1 MQSLFVNRPGAGRWG
16 LFLALSILLPLIG
29 SAQHSEQDIP
39 SDDSLRGA
47 SHLYEMM
54 KRGEVE
60 GRFRQYNMLTIN
72 DGAPSDYHAVAFG
85 GVLGFTSQ
93 RWHGT
98 RFKLAGGYTFDLAT
112 SDLTQLDPVTG
123 LPNRY
128 EIGLY
133 DVNDPRHT
141 NDLAYLHE
149 FQLDWVS
156 RSGRTNVVF
165 GKQELNTPFLNP
177 QDGRMHPT
185 LFEGLWARH
194 RSKHGTTLEGGWL
207 YRVAPR
213 GASEWYTVSESMDVY
228 PVGRNVYGEAA
239 KHGEVLESAGI
250 FALSAKQSLGKKLSV
265 TVWDVYTENIFNS
278 ALLQLNAGDLEDRW
292 SISAMA
298 IRQDPTATGE
308 HATDSLAYMPEGQSS
323 WAFSGRLRNVLGKF
337 RWQLNYTRITADGRY
352 LMPREWGRDPFF
364 TFLPRERNEGMGDVH
379 AGSLNLI
386 WNDKKSGWR
395 IQLDGGT
402 YLMPAITDTRL
413 NKYTMPSY
421 AQFDV
426 NAQYR
431 FKGGWQGLAMQ
442 LLVLGKVPI
451 ERASLTERQSFNK
464 VDMVHADLIIN
475 YVF

>member
-1 MQSLFVNRPGAGRWG
+1 
-16 LFLALSILLPLIG
+16 
-29 SAQHSEQDIP
+29 
-39 SDDSLRGA
+39 
-47 SHLYEMM
+47 
-54 KRGEVE
+54 
-60 GRFRQYNMLTIN
+60 
-72 DGAPSDYHAVAFG
+72 
-85 GVLGFTSQ
+85 
-93 RWHGT
+93 
-98 RFKLAGGYTFDLAT
+98 
-112 SDLTQLDPVTG
+112 
-123 LPNRY
+123 
-128 EIGLY
+128 
-133 DVNDPRHT
+133 
-141 NDLAYLHE
+141 
-149 FQLDWVS
+149 
-156 RSGRTNVVF
+156 
-165 GKQELNTPFLNP
+165 
-177 QDGRMHPT
+177 MHPT

-239 KHGEVLESAGI
+239 KHGEILESAGI
-250 FALSAKQSLGKKLSV
+250 FALSAKQSLGNKLSV

-278 ALLQLNAGDLEDRW
+278 ALLQLNAGYLEDRW
-292 SISAMA
+292 SISGMA

-308 HATDSLAYMPEGQSS
+308 HASDSLAYMPKGQSS
-323 WAFSGRLRNVLGKF
+323 WVFSGRLRNVLGKF
-337 RWQLNYTRITADGRY
+337 RWQLNYTRITGDGRY

-364 TFLPRERNEGMGDVH
+364 TFLPRERNEGLGDVH

-395 IQLDGGT
+395 IQLDGGA

-464 VDMVHADLIIN
+464 VDLLHADLIIN

>member
-1 MQSLFVNRPGAGRWG
+1 
-16 LFLALSILLPLIG
+16 
-29 SAQHSEQDIP
+29 
-39 SDDSLRGA
+39 
-47 SHLYEMM
+47 
-54 KRGEVE
+54 
-60 GRFRQYNMLTIN
+60 
-72 DGAPSDYHAVAFG
+72 
-85 GVLGFTSQ
+85 
-93 RWHGT
+93 
-98 RFKLAGGYTFDLAT
+98 
-112 SDLTQLDPVTG
+112 
-123 LPNRY
+123 
-128 EIGLY
+128 
-133 DVNDPRHT
+133 
-141 NDLAYLHE
+141 
-149 FQLDWVS
+149 
-156 RSGRTNVVF
+156 
-165 GKQELNTPFLNP
+165 
-177 QDGRMHPT
+177 
-185 LFEGLWARH
+185 
-194 RSKHGTTLEGGWL
+194 
-207 YRVAPR
+207 
-213 GASEWYTVSESMDVY
+213 
-228 PVGRNVYGEAA
+228 
-239 KHGEVLESAGI
+239 
-250 FALSAKQSLGKKLSV
+250 LGKKLSV

-352 LMPREWGRDPFF
+352 PMPREWGRDPFF

-395 IQLDGGT
+395 IQLDGGA

-464 VDMVHADLIIN
+464 VDLLHADLIIN